1 MIDRFHDAVDDVL
14 LKEGGFVN
22 HPADPGGA
30 TNWGVSLRFLL
41 SERPEL
47 FTGITLD
54 QDRDGD
60 VDAEDVRDMPRETAI
75 EIYRR
80 CWWDRYGYHRLAVGV
95 GEKVFDMSVNMGP
108 GQAHRLLQQSIND
121 CGGTVAVDG
130 ALGPLTVAAA
140 NAIDA
145 QRLLDRLRL
154 RQAGFYRALVAQNA
168 TLGVFLRGWLNRAA
182 A

>member
-14 LKEGGFVN
+14 KHEGGFVN

-47 FTGITLD
+47 FAGIALD

-108 GQAHRLLQQSIND
+108 GQAHRILQQSIND

-145 QRLLDRLRL
+145 QRLLSRIRV
-154 RQAGFYRALVAQNA
+154 RQAGFYRALVDQNA
-168 TLGVFLRGWLNRAA
+168 RLSVFLRGWLNRAA